1 MDLNTIWFLLVG
13 VLIIGYALL
22 DGFDLGVGSLF
33 YVLGKTDQERK
44 TLINAIGPVWDGNE
58 VWLLTGGGA
67 LFAAFP
73 LVYASV
79 FSGFYLAMMLVLFAL
94 IFRAVAV
101 EYYFKMD
108 TPGLQKLMGGLFFIG
123 SFLPALLFG
132 VAVGN
137 VVYGIPLD
145 AAQNYSGTFFGLLKP
160 FALCFGI
167 VGLFAFLLQGASYAA
182 LKTEGEQ
189 QKRAQELSKNFAL
202 ILLVLWLIGGIYSKM
217 AAPHLW
223 ENYQKLPLLYVLP
236 LLTLVSLILIP
247 GWVRKNAYQKVFTA
261 SSIAFA
267 TLILTVAAGLYPN
280 WVIATEP
287 AKNLT
292 IYNASSSPLTLKV
305 MLIVALIGVPIV
317 LLYTIYTYRV
327 FRGKAT
333 SERHGY

>member
-287 AKNLT
+287 AKSLT

>member
-1 MDLNTIWFLLVG
+1 MDLNTVWFLLVG

-33 YVLGKTDQERK
+33 YVLGKTDKERK
-44 TLINAIGPVWDGNE
+44 ILINAIGPVWDGNE

-101 EYYFKMD
+101 EYYFKVD
-108 TPGLQKLMGGLFFIG
+108 TPGLQKLMGGLFFLG

-145 AAQNYSGTFFGLLKP
+145 AEQNYAGTFFGLLKP

-167 VGLFAFLLQGASYAA
+167 VGLFAFLLQGAAYAA
-182 LKTEGEQ
+182 LKTEGDQ
-189 QKRAQELSKNFAL
+189 QKRARELSKNFAV

-236 LLTLVSLILIP
+236 LITLVSLILIP

-267 TLILTVAAGLYPN
+267 TMILTVAAGLYPN
-280 WVIATEP
+280 WVIATDP

-305 MLIVALIGVPIV
+305 MLFVALIGVPIV

-327 FRGKAT
+327 FRGKA
-333 SERHGY
+333 SPERNGY